1 MDNVLID
8 SSVWINYFRQNKNKS
23 TVSKDVNL
31 LLDDDRVVLCSMVEL
46 EILQGLRG
54 ALVRELF
61 GALRF
66 VDTQREDFVSAGL
79 LLNQSRSKG
88 ITVPSSDCL
97 IAALCIRHHLSLYT
111 LDQDFNQ
118 IHSLKRY
125 IGAMYKNRLRSFALF
140 HSLNPHPSPLPSLRS
155 GRGDDI
161 KLCFFVN
168 GARTA

>member
-31 LLDDDRVVLCSMVEL
+31 LLDDDRVVLCGMVEL

-54 ALVRELF
+54 KEHALVRELF

-79 LLNQSRSKG
+79 LLNQLRSKG
-88 ITVPSSDCL
+88 ITLPSSDCL
-97 IAALCIRHHLSLYT
+97 IAAQCIRHNLSLYT

-125 IGAMYKNRLRSFALF
+125 IGAIL
-140 HSLNPHPSPLPSLRS
+140 
-155 GRGDDI
+155 
-161 KLCFFVN
+161 
-168 GARTA
+168 